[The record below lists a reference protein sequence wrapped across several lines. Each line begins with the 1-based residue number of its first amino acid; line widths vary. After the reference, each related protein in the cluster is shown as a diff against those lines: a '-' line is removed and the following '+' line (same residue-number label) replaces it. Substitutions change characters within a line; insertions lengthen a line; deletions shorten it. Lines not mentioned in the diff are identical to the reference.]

1 MSEALPY
8 IEAGTA
14 LLGASQAFRD
24 DGGQVTTA
32 VDPATQAR
40 QADIYQ
46 RAVGLADQPFIPYT
60 GPMVAGFTPD
70 QLAAFEGQRG
80 LFEQAGRF
88 DPGAFR
94 QTLLEQQAPQFADPR
109 RIQARSLL
117 DVDLGAYQSP
127 FQQQAIDLAMRD
139 IQRQEDIARTGA
151 QERAIR
157 AGAFGGSRSAILEA
171 EATRPYIEQK
181 ARTAADLRQRGFEQA
196 ARMAEADILRDIRAQ
211 EFDIS
216 GEAEAARRR
225 AAAGLEQQRFQ
236 AGLLG
241 EQERAQERALAGL
254 LGIGGLQQALQ
265 QQALTSA
272 RGEFERALQYPLQQ
286 FGLLTSAVS
295 GMPTGQTTTGQLSP
309 FARTEQALGAL
320 QTIGSLP
327 SLMQTQPATSPTLT
341 PVPPSL
347 FDLPTTTPGAFTAL
361 PAPVDFGQGLP
372 TFTY

>member
-8 IEAGTA
+8 IETGLN
-14 LLGASQAFRD
+14 LLGASQAFRGD
-24 DGGQVTTA
+24 QGGQQVTQTA
-32 VDPATQAR
+32 LDPQTQAR

-46 RAVGLADQPFIPYT
+46 RAVGLAEQPFIPYT

-94 QTLLEQQAPQFADPR
+94 QSLLEQQAPQFADPR

-127 FQQQAIDLAMRD
+127 YQQQVIDLAMQD
-139 IQRQEDIARTGA
+139 IQRQEDIARGGA
-151 QERAIR
+151 QDRAIR
-157 AGAFGGSRSAILEA
+157 AGAFGGSRSAILEG
-171 EATRPYIEQK
+171 EATRPYVEQR

-196 ARMAEADILRDIRAQ
+196 ARMAEADIARSIRAQ

-216 GEAEAARRR
+216 GEADVARQR
-225 AAAGLEQQRFQ
+225 AAAGLAQQQFQ

-241 EQERAQERALAGL
+241 GQERAQQQALAGL

-265 QQALTSA
+265 QQALGAA
-272 RGEFERALQYPLQQ
+272 RSEFDRALQYPFQQ
-286 FGLLTSAVS
+286 FGLLSQAVS
-295 GMPTGQTTTGQLSP
+295 GMPSGQTITESERLGMQDRLLS
-309 FARTEQALGAL
+309 GIGGL
-320 QTIGSLP
+320 QRAIGSIGSL
-327 SLMQTQPATSPTLT
+327 
-341 PVPPSL
+341 
-347 FDLPTTTPGAFTAL
+347 LPE
-361 PAPVDFGQGLP
+361 DNYGQMM
-372 TFTY
+372 

>member
-8 IEAGTA
+8 IETGLN
-14 LLGASQAFRD
+14 LLGASQAFRGD
-24 DGGQVTTA
+24 QGGQQVTQA
-32 VDPATQAR
+32 ALDPQTQAR

-94 QTLLEQQAPQFADPR
+94 QSLLEQQAPQFADPR

-127 FQQQAIDLAMRD
+127 YQQQVIDLAMQD
-139 IQRQEDIARTGA
+139 IQRQEDIARGGA

-157 AGAFGGSRSAILEA
+157 AGAFGGSRSAILEG

-216 GEAEAARRR
+216 GEAEAARQR
-225 AAAGLEQQRFQ
+225 AAAGLAQQQFQ

-241 EQERAQERALAGL
+241 GQERAQQQALSGL

-265 QQALTSA
+265 QQALGAA
-272 RGEFERALQYPLQQ
+272 RSEFDRALQYPYQQ
-286 FGLLTSAVS
+286 FGLLSQAVS
-295 GMPTGQTTTGQLSP
+295 GMPSGKTITESERLGMQDRLLS
-309 FARTEQALGAL
+309 GIGGL
-320 QTIGSLP
+320 QRAIGSIGSL
-327 SLMQTQPATSPTLT
+327 
-341 PVPPSL
+341 
-347 FDLPTTTPGAFTAL
+347 LPE
-361 PAPVDFGQGLP
+361 DNYGQMM
-372 TFTY
+372 

>member
-24 DGGQVTTA
+24 DGTQVTTTL
-32 VDPATQAR
+32 DPTTQAI
-40 QADIYQ
+40 QSDVYQ

-94 QTLLEQQAPQFADPR
+94 QSLLEQQAPQFADPR

-127 FQQQAIDLAMRD
+127 YQQQVIDLAMQD
-139 IQRQEDIARTGA
+139 IQRQEDIARGGA

-157 AGAFGGSRSAILEA
+157 AGAFGGSRSAILEG
-171 EATRPYIEQK
+171 EATRPYVEQK

-196 ARMAEADILRDIRAQ
+196 ARMAEADIARSIRAQ

-216 GEAEAARRR
+216 GEADVARQR
-225 AAAGLEQQRFQ
+225 AAAGLAQQQFQ

-241 EQERAQERALAGL
+241 GQERAQQQALAGL

-265 QQALTSA
+265 QQALGAA
-272 RGEFERALQYPLQQ
+272 RSEFDRALQYPFQQ
-286 FGLLTSAVS
+286 FGLLSQAVS
-295 GMPTGQTTTGQLSP
+295 GMPSGQTVTGQLSP
-309 FARTEQALGAL
+309 FARFEQGLGAL

-327 SLMQTQPATSPTLT
+327 SLMQTQPT
-341 PVPPSL
+341 PN
-347 FDLPTTTPGAFTAL
+347 PGAFTAL
-361 PAPVDFGQGLP
+361 PTPVDFGQGLP

>member
-1 MSEALPY
+1 MSKGATTVEQSLPGFQQEQY
-8 IEAGTA
+8 
-14 LLGASQAFRD
+14 Q
-24 DGGQVTTA
+24 
-32 VDPATQAR
+32 
-40 QADIYQ
+40 DIYQ
-46 RAVGLADQPFIPYT
+46 KALGLAQEPFIPYT

-94 QTLLEQQAPQFADPR
+94 QTLLEQQAPEFADPR

-196 ARMAEADILRDIRAQ
+196 ARAAEADILRDIRAQ

-241 EQERAQERALAGL
+241 EQERAQQQALSGL

-265 QQALTSA
+265 QQALTAA
-272 RGEFERALQYPLQQ
+272 RGEFERALEYPYQQ
-286 FGLLTSAVS
+286 FGLLSQAVRGQPSLISETARGRAGSADILGGLS
-295 GMPTGQTTTGQLSP
+295 GL
-309 FARTEQALGAL
+309 L
-320 QTIGSLP
+320 GSL
-327 SLMQTQPATSPTLT
+327 A
-341 PVPPSL
+341 VGGV
-347 FDLPTTTPGAFTAL
+347 FDQAPTTTQGATL
-361 PAPVDFGQGLP
+361 EPMFGSTSFNPMGIQ
-372 TFTY
+372 TIQY

>member
-1 MSEALPY
+1 MAEALPY
-8 IEAGTA
+8 MEAGFD
-14 LLGASQAFRD
+14 LLGATQAFKGD
-24 DGGQVTTA
+24 QGGRTVSETA
-32 VDPATQAR
+32 LDPATQAR
-40 QADIYQ
+40 QQ
-46 RAVGLADQPFIPYT
+46 EVFGRALGLADQPFIPYT

-94 QTLLEQQAPQFADPR
+94 QSLLEQQAPQFADPR

-127 FQQQAIDLAMRD
+127 YQQQVIDLAMQD
-139 IQRQEDIARTGA
+139 IQRQEDIARGGA
-151 QERAIR
+151 QDRAIR
-157 AGAFGGSRSAILEA
+157 AGAFGGSRSAILEG

-196 ARMAEADILRDIRAQ
+196 ARLAEADILRDVRAQ

-225 AAAGLEQQRFQ
+225 AAAGLSQQQFQ

-241 EQERAQERALAGL
+241 GQERAQQQALAGL
-254 LGIGGLQQALQ
+254 LGIGGLQQGLQ

-272 RGEFERALQYPLQQ
+272 RGEFERALQYPSQQLGFLTQAINKMPFGQTVTGSEIKGTQDRILSGLGGLQQ
-286 FGLLTSAVS
+286 AFGS
-295 GMPTGQTTTGQLSP
+295 
-309 FARTEQALGAL
+309 
-320 QTIGSLP
+320 IGSL
-327 SLMQTQPATSPTLT
+327 
-341 PVPPSL
+341 
-347 FDLPTTTPGAFTAL
+347 LPE
-361 PAPVDFGQGLP
+361 DNYGQMM
-372 TFTY
+372 

>member
-1 MSEALPY
+1 MSEALPF
-8 IEAGTA
+8 IEAGTS
-14 LLGASQAFRD
+14 LLGAAQGFQ
-24 DGGQVTTA
+24 GQGPTVTETVG

-40 QADIYQ
+40 QEDIYQ
-46 RAVGLADQPFIPYT
+46 RALGLADQPFIPYT

-94 QTLLEQQAPQFADPR
+94 QSLLEQQAPQFADPR

-127 FQQQAIDLAMRD
+127 YQQQVIDLAMQD
-139 IQRQEDIARTGA
+139 IQRQEDIARGGA

-157 AGAFGGSRSAILEA
+157 AGAFGGSRSAILEG

-196 ARMAEADILRDIRAQ
+196 ARMAEADIARSIRAQ

-216 GEAEAARRR
+216 GEADVARQR
-225 AAAGLEQQRFQ
+225 AAAGLAQQQFQ

-241 EQERAQERALAGL
+241 GQERAQQQALSGL

-265 QQALTSA
+265 QQALGAA
-272 RGEFERALQYPLQQ
+272 RSEFDRALQYPYQQ
-286 FGLLTSAVS
+286 FGLLSGAAS
-295 GMPTGQTTTGQLSP
+295 GMPVQQIGTVSKQLDP
-309 FARTEQALGAL
+309 FGAAAQGFSGLGGFF
-320 QTIGSLP
+320 GS
-327 SLMQTQPATSPTLT
+327 SLFTPPPATN
-341 PVPPSL
+341 
-347 FDLPTTTPGAFTAL
+347 PGAFTAL
-361 PAPVDFGQGLP
+361 PAPVNFGQGLP
-372 TFTY
+372 TIEY

>member
-8 IEAGTA
+8 IETGLN
-14 LLGASQAFRD
+14 LLGASQAFRGD
-24 DGGQVTTA
+24 QGGQQVTQTA
-32 VDPATQAR
+32 LDPQTQAR

-46 RAVGLADQPFIPYT
+46 RAVGLAEQPFIPYT

-94 QTLLEQQAPQFADPR
+94 QSLLEQQAPQFADPR

-127 FQQQAIDLAMRD
+127 YQQQVIDLAMQD
-139 IQRQEDIARTGA
+139 IQRQEDIARGGA

-157 AGAFGGSRSAILEA
+157 AGAFGGSRSAILEG

-196 ARMAEADILRDIRAQ
+196 ARLAEADIARSMRAQ

-216 GEAEAARRR
+216 GEADVARQR
-225 AAAGLEQQRFQ
+225 AAAGLAQQQFQ

-241 EQERAQERALAGL
+241 GQERAQQQALAGL

-265 QQALTSA
+265 QQALGAA
-272 RGEFERALQYPLQQ
+272 RSEFDRALQYPFQQ
-286 FGLLTSAVS
+286 FGLLSQAVS
-295 GMPTGQTTTGQLSP
+295 GMPSGQTTTSSERLGMQDRLLS
-309 FARTEQALGAL
+309 GIGGL
-320 QTIGSLP
+320 QRAIGSIGSL
-327 SLMQTQPATSPTLT
+327 
-341 PVPPSL
+341 
-347 FDLPTTTPGAFTAL
+347 LPE
-361 PAPVDFGQGLP
+361 DNYGQMM
-372 TFTY
+372 

>member
-8 IEAGTA
+8 IETG
-14 LLGASQAFRD
+14 LDIFGATQAFRGD
-24 DGGQVTTA
+24 QGGQQTTE
-32 VDPATQAR
+32 VGLDPQTQAR

-196 ARMAEADILRDIRAQ
+196 ARMAEADILRDVRAQ

-241 EQERAQERALAGL
+241 EQERAQQQALSGL

-265 QQALTSA
+265 QQALGAA

-295 GMPTGQTTTGQLSP
+295 GMPTGKTYIESERLGTQDRLLS
-309 FARTEQALGAL
+309 GIGGL
-320 QTIGSLP
+320 QRAIGSIGSL
-327 SLMQTQPATSPTLT
+327 
-341 PVPPSL
+341 
-347 FDLPTTTPGAFTAL
+347 LPEPYAGF
-361 PAPVDFGQGLP
+361 
-372 TFTY
+372 